1 MFLFQLQCV
10 LGEWEKAK
18 AQLRLLAQMSP
29 EAQMLAV
36 AYNMAIEAE
45 IEREKAFAGE
55 TPPALLVNTSEW
67 AGDIA
72 AALGFLAKDRTDDS
86 IAARDRAF
94 EAAPDTPGQFGDKS
108 FDWIA
113 DADVRF
119 GPSFEAVIY
128 GRWGLVPFDAV
139 QKITSQGPQDL
150 RDLVWLPVEIE
161 FKTGQSVA
169 AILPARYPGTQS
181 AESGQCCA
189 VPRNRLARRPHRT
202 AGPRPACL
210 GAQRRRRG
218 GNSLAATADV
228 RLRRGMAGR
237 INPTLFDKLVA
248 DLTMDGLTDDPEEQ
262 AEVSRSS
269 MRFYTVPRIERFNE
283 AALRATVLRE
293 LNWILNTTNLA
304 SVQDLEDYPEVETS
318 VVNYGVHDMAGKLL
332 QRRAIQGRARDIRD
346 AIRAY
351 EPRID
356 PQRLE
361 VDPVTSSDK
370 PNAVTFVIRGDVTT
384 AVNALPVEFKT
395 DVEIDTGAATLR
407 E

>member
-1 MFLFQLQCV
+1 
-10 LGEWEKAK
+10 
-18 AQLRLLAQMSP
+18 
-29 EAQMLAV
+29 
-36 AYNMAIEAE
+36 
-45 IEREKAFAGE
+45 
-55 TPPALLVNTSEW
+55 
-67 AGDIA
+67 
-72 AALGFLAKDRTDDS
+72 
-86 IAARDRAF
+86 
-94 EAAPDTPGQFGDKS
+94 
-108 FDWIA
+108 
-113 DADVRF
+113 
-119 GPSFEAVIY
+119 
-128 GRWGLVPFDAV
+128 
-139 QKITSQGPQDL
+139 
-150 RDLVWLPVEIE
+150 
-161 FKTGQSVA
+161 
-169 AILPARYPGTQS
+169 
-181 AESGQCCA
+181 
-189 VPRNRLARRPHRT
+189 
-202 AGPRPACL
+202 
-210 GAQRRRRG
+210 
-218 GNSLAATADV
+218 
-228 RLRRGMAGR
+228 MAGR

-318 VVNYGVHDMAGKLL
+318 VLNYGVHDMAGKLL

>member
-1 MFLFQLQCV
+1 
-10 LGEWEKAK
+10 
-18 AQLRLLAQMSP
+18 
-29 EAQMLAV
+29 
-36 AYNMAIEAE
+36 
-45 IEREKAFAGE
+45 
-55 TPPALLVNTSEW
+55 
-67 AGDIA
+67 
-72 AALGFLAKDRTDDS
+72 
-86 IAARDRAF
+86 
-94 EAAPDTPGQFGDKS
+94 
-108 FDWIA
+108 
-113 DADVRF
+113 
-119 GPSFEAVIY
+119 
-128 GRWGLVPFDAV
+128 
-139 QKITSQGPQDL
+139 
-150 RDLVWLPVEIE
+150 
-161 FKTGQSVA
+161 
-169 AILPARYPGTQS
+169 
-181 AESGQCCA
+181 
-189 VPRNRLARRPHRT
+189 
-202 AGPRPACL
+202 
-210 GAQRRRRG
+210 
-218 GNSLAATADV
+218 
-228 RLRRGMAGR
+228 MAGR

-262 AEVSRSS
+262 AEMSRSS

-304 SVQDLEDYPEVETS
+304 SVQDLDDYPEVETS
-318 VVNYGVHDMAGKLL
+318 VLNYGVHDMAGKLL

-356 PQRLE
+356 PQGLE

>member
-1 MFLFQLQCV
+1 
-10 LGEWEKAK
+10 
-18 AQLRLLAQMSP
+18 
-29 EAQMLAV
+29 
-36 AYNMAIEAE
+36 
-45 IEREKAFAGE
+45 
-55 TPPALLVNTSEW
+55 
-67 AGDIA
+67 
-72 AALGFLAKDRTDDS
+72 
-86 IAARDRAF
+86 
-94 EAAPDTPGQFGDKS
+94 
-108 FDWIA
+108 
-113 DADVRF
+113 
-119 GPSFEAVIY
+119 
-128 GRWGLVPFDAV
+128 
-139 QKITSQGPQDL
+139 
-150 RDLVWLPVEIE
+150 
-161 FKTGQSVA
+161 
-169 AILPARYPGTQS
+169 
-181 AESGQCCA
+181 
-189 VPRNRLARRPHRT
+189 
-202 AGPRPACL
+202 
-210 GAQRRRRG
+210 
-218 GNSLAATADV
+218 
-228 RLRRGMAGR
+228 MAGR

-318 VVNYGVHDMAGKLL
+318 VLNYGVHDMAGKLL

-361 VDPVTSSDK
+361 VDPVTASAK